1 MDLKEI
7 SQKRQKKWKETD
19 LYKVKEDTSKPK
31 FYILDMFPYPSGS
44 ALHVGHPKGY
54 IATDVL
60 ARKKMLQGF
69 NVLHPMGFDTFGV
82 GTEQYAIEHK
92 MKPQDVSKQNIA
104 KFVSQLENFGTT
116 YDRSRSVNTADPKYF
131 TWTQRVFLQMYNHY
145 YDIKLGKALPIKDLE
160 LRIKN

>member
-1 MDLKEI
+1 MELKEI

-54 IATDVL
+54 IATDAL

-69 NVLHPMGFDTFGV
+69 NVLHPMGFDTFGL

-92 MKPQDVSKQNIA
+92 MKPQDVAKKNIE
-104 KFVSQLENFGTT
+104 KFISQLESF
-116 YDRSRSVNTADPKYF
+116 
-131 TWTQRVFLQMYNHY
+131 
-145 YDIKLGKALPIKDLE
+145 
-160 LRIKN
+160 